1 MKKQFVTI
9 VGEGDLESEYFLKD
23 EFYEVVSLEDV
34 DGEYTSAWIKDDKE
48 QDHLILF
55 SNTCA
60 YLANNPELYWKLVE
74 MEVVSDETVPA
85 EHVSDN
91 PVEVV
96 DGE

>member
-1 MKKQFVTI
+1 
-9 VGEGDLESEYFLKD
+9 
-23 EFYEVVSLEDV
+23 
-34 DGEYTSAWIKDDKE
+34 
-48 QDHLILF
+48 LILF